1 MESIISIICP
11 TYNVEGCI
19 RDLIESV
26 LAQTSDAYELLIVD
40 GGSKDSTIEIVKEYQ
55 GKLRYISE
63 NDHGIYDAMNKGV
76 DMAKGEWLYFIGA
89 DDSLYSPTAIE
100 EVLPYLNN
108 KKTDVV
114 LCKINSS
121 EYGIIGSE
129 LSRKLMF
136 KNVVNHQGALYRKSV
151 FENYRYSLEYSI
163 SADYDLN
170 CHVWK
175 QGFNVQ
181 TVGVVFANHSF
192 EGASGQANFKSYRE
206 EIQIRRKYFKSIF
219 INTVG
224 CFYTVS
230 RFLYRKFKLAIRG

>member
-11 TYNVEGCI
+11 TYNAEGCI

-26 LAQTSDAYELLIVD
+26 LAQTSDAYELLIID
-40 GGSKDSTIEIVKEYQ
+40 GGSKDSTIEIIKEYQ
-55 GKLRYISE
+55 GKLRFVSE
-63 NDHGIYDAMNKGV
+63 KDRGIYDAMNKGV

-100 EVLPYLNN
+100 EVLPYLKN
-108 KKTDVV
+108 KETDVI

-121 EYGIIGSE
+121 EYGIISSE
-129 LSRKLMF
+129 INRKLMF

-151 FENYRYSLEYSI
+151 FANYRYNLEYSI

-175 QGFNVQ
+175 QGFYVR

-192 EGASGQANFKSYRE
+192 EGVSGQANFKSYRE
-206 EIQIRRKYFKSIF
+206 EIQIRRRYFRSIF
-219 INTVG
+219 INAVG
-224 CFYTVS
+224 YFYTIS
-230 RFLYRKFKLAIRG
+230 RYLYRKFKLAIRG